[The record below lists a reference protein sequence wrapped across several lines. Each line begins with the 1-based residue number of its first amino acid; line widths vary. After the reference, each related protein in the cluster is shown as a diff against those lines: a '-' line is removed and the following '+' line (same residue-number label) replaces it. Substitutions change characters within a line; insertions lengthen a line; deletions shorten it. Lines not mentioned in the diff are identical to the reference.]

1 MNKQFVVISCPVETY
16 SGYGARAR
24 DFVKSTIEAK
34 KEDWDVWILSQ
45 RWGNTAYGYLDD
57 HQDWNWMKKHLLPN
71 NQLTQQPDVWMQIT
85 IPNEFQPV
93 GKYNI
98 GVTAGIETTLCDPSW
113 IEGCNRMNL
122 VLASSNHSKNTL
134 VSTVVEKHDQNQ
146 KLIESLKIKTP
157 VEVVFEGVNLS
168 TYFEIPDDD
177 LPSNELVDYLDEIPE
192 TFAFLFVGHWLQGDI
207 GEDRKNVG
215 MTVKV
220 FLETF
225 KNKRN
230 APALI
235 LKTSGAGGSII
246 DKQNILKKID
256 AIRKTVVGTLPNIYL
271 VHGDLEEHEINHLYN
286 HPKVK
291 AMLNLTKGEGFGRP
305 LLEFSVL
312 KKPIIASG
320 WSGHIDFLNNVYGN
334 LVKGQLTQVHPS
346 AVVQNMI
353 LAESGWFTADY
364 RHAAHLMMDVFS
376 NYKKHV
382 ENAKRQSF
390 YSKTN
395 FSFEKMTELL
405 TKTYSKIPKIAS
417 YPSPK
422 MVLPQLPKLK
432 KL

>member
-1 MNKQFVVISCPVETY
+1 
-16 SGYGARAR
+16 
-24 DFVKSTIEAK
+24 
-34 KEDWDVWILSQ
+34 
-45 RWGNTAYGYLDD
+45 
-57 HQDWNWMKKHLLPN
+57 
-71 NQLTQQPDVWMQIT
+71 MQIT
-85 IPNEFQPV
+85 IPNEFQSI

-256 AIRKTVVGTLPNIYL
+256 AIRKTVVGTLPSIYL